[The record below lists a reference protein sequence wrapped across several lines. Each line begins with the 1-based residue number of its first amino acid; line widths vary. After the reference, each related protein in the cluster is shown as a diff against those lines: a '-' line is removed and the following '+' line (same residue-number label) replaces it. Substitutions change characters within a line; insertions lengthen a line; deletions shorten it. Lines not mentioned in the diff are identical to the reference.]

1 MAFNPF
7 NQTNQKKKT
16 QPVVNHEN
24 FIEALKSIGG
34 GVVKGVAK
42 DVGVGVAQNAFDTI
56 MGGPQQHSGDL
67 QPGGSLEFDQL
78 QQESQ
83 EKLKAAEHLRQH
95 QLQQKEEMIFS
106 AKEEQTKREIVQVQ
120 VEIQKLA
127 KEVGEVAHEAQ
138 VASMQQAEKPG
149 EYHVSFFEHL
159 KNLLQALRKKL
170 ADSASWLSTVNDRAS
185 RKKGY
190 WSQFAKKG
198 SSFSMHEERKMST
211 QAG

>member
-1 MAFNPF
+1 MDLNPF
-7 NQTNQKKKT
+7 GSNNQKKKSP
-16 QPVVNHEN
+16 PVVNHEN

-42 DVGVGVAQNAFDTI
+42 DAVLGTAQNTFDTI
-56 MGGPQQHSGDL
+56 MGTPQHHSGDL

-95 QLQQKEEMIFS
+95 QLQQKEEMVFS
-106 AKEEQTKREIVQVQ
+106 AKEEQIKREIVHVQ
-120 VEIQKLA
+120 TEIQKLA
-127 KEVGEVAHEAQ
+127 KEVGEVAHQAQ
-138 VASMQQAEKPG
+138 VASMQQAESPG

-159 KNLLQALRKKL
+159 RNLLQALRKKL

-190 WSQFAKKG
+190 WGQFAQKG